1 MRSVWRLAS
10 TGQVV
15 TQPDMSR
22 DVWLPVAPTCSTNSP
37 VRTEWTR
44 IADARTG
51 HRTWTPGTGHW
62 TSDTGRADTGRADT
76 GHRTR
81 GRWTR
86 GRWTRTGRRTLDGR
100 TLDMRTRTGR
110 PRRGG
115 RPDILVP
122 RHRWTANRAAVAA
135 AAHAAL
141 GNHDGSAVRPPASA
155 RGCGLHCQASCWV
168 APPAAKRRLG
178 ALLSSDD
185 FGSRVERQALGQV
198 LWRAGLQGVGNVSG
212 ATVVNW

>member
-15 TQPDMSR
+15 TQPDVSR

-44 IADARTG
+44 MADARTG

-62 TSDTGRADTGRADT
+62 TSDTG
-76 GHRTR
+76 HRTPDVRTPDAGR
-81 GRWTR
+81 GTR

-100 TLDMRTRTGR
+100 TLDMRTRTGDQGAVGVR
-110 PRRGG
+110 TSWYH
-115 RPDILVP
+115 D
-122 RHRWTANRAAVAA
+122 TAGQRTVLLWAA

-155 RGCGLHCQASCWV
+155 RDCLPHCQA
-168 APPAAKRRLG
+168 AARSLRR
-178 ALLSSDD
+178 
-185 FGSRVERQALGQV
+185 RP
-198 LWRAGLQGVGNVSG
+198 SG
-212 ATVVNW
+212 ASVHCCPRIDSGGE